1 MGMLQKSVFNLLSQ
15 ESEKLIKDL
24 YLKYRHKLRDE
35 YRDRCQA
42 GQNYEITKRYV
53 EEKIEKDILYFDPT
67 NKVIEL
73 QNIKDQIKKNLK
85 KIKKRRQD
93 CQNVGIYGHVRVTEP
108 AVDLESLKRE
118 LEQDSDSQDY
128 IVKSQSQAKDSHNR
142 SKSLKSIK

>member
-1 MGMLQKSVFNLLSQ
+1 MEALNQSLSQDLQYHGGHSHDHGDHERKPRSDEMGTLQKSVFNLLSQ

-35 YRDRCQA
+35 YRHRCRG
-42 GQNYEITKRYV
+42 GQNYETKKRYV

-85 KIKKRRQD
+85 IIKK
-93 CQNVGIYGHVRVTEP
+93 
-108 AVDLESLKRE
+108 K
-118 LEQDSDSQDY
+118 
-128 IVKSQSQAKDSHNR
+128 
-142 SKSLKSIK
+142 